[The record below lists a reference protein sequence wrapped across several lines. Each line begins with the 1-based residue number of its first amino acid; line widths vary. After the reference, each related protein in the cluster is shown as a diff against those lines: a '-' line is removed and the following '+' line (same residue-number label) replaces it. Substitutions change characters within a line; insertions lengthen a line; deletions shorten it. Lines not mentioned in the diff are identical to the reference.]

1 MTGLAMTKLVPVAF
15 SFAALFAD
23 VTVRADDRGR
33 VIFSDDFNS
42 NEAQETKDDV
52 GNGWSTNSSS
62 RAKGNKQVDL
72 KDGAM
77 HIVMH
82 KEADHAVSVKHD
94 GTFKNGGVELRF
106 KLDDPKD
113 TLGLDFADLEL
124 KTVHAGHLFKVT
136 VGDGKL
142 AIADLKTGNMDLKIY
157 EARQAKQTLTEE
169 MKKQLAGKQKS
180 FPMTFEP
187 GKWYTLEVRVE
198 GDTVRA
204 FINGKPSGEF
214 SSEGFAHPTKRALRL
229 AVPKEAWVDDVKIFA
244 KEE

>member
-1 MTGLAMTKLVPVAF
+1 MP
-15 SFAALFAD
+15 
-23 VTVRADDRGR
+23 ADDRGR
-33 VIFSDDFNS
+33 VVFSDDFNR
-42 NEAQETKDDV
+42 NESQETKDEV
-52 GNGWSTNSSS
+52 GNGWSTNSAS

-94 GTFKNGGVELRF
+94 GEFKNGGVELRF

-142 AIADLKTGNMDLKIY
+142 VIADLKTGNMDLKIY
-157 EARQAKQTLTEE
+157 EARQAKQTLTDEQ
-169 MKKQLAGKQKS
+169 KKQLAGKQKS
-180 FPMTFEP
+180 FPLKLNP
-187 GKWYTLEVRVE
+187 GEWYTLGVSVE
-198 GDTVRA
+198 GDTVRTT
-204 FINGKPSGEF
+204 INGKPVGEF

-229 AVPKEAWVDDVKIFA
+229 AVPKEAWVDDVKMFA
-244 KEE
+244 KEG